1 MVHCKLSNCT
11 YLDIRFFVPFQTSAQ
26 RMGRFVFQDIR
37 LIRPIRCLRYKVT
50 TFSRNMQALNPLFFS
65 ILQLFFQPQIELIK
79 QVVFAP
85 QIKLRKRCVVPII
98 TPTPQP

>member
-1 MVHCKLSNCT
+1 MAHCKLSNCT

-26 RMGRFVFQDIR
+26 RVGRFIFQDIR

-50 TFSRNMQALNPLFFS
+50 TFFRNMQALNPLFF
-65 ILQLFFQPQIELIK
+65 QHFATFFQPQIELIK
-79 QVVFAP
+79 RIILPP

-98 TPTPQP
+98 TPPPHP

>member
-26 RMGRFVFQDIR
+26 RVGRFVFQDIR

-50 TFSRNMQALNPLFFS
+50 TFFRNMQAFIPLFFN
-65 ILQLFFQPQIELIK
+65 ILKLFFQPQIELIK
-79 QVVFAP
+79 RIILPP

-98 TPTPQP
+98 TPTTQP